1 MIGEIFSSGGAYLY
15 KDHSDQ
21 SVYGSKVSLFLFYP
35 IQMPKASKDMLVFFF
50 IIINKLLY
58 IALKNR
64 DNKIVREPDFII
76 QNQKY

>member
-1 MIGEIFSSGGAYLY
+1 
-15 KDHSDQ
+15 
-21 SVYGSKVSLFLFYP
+21 
-35 IQMPKASKDMLVFFF
+35 MLVFF
-50 IIINKLLY
+50 IINKLLY

>member
-35 IQMPKASKDMLVFFF
+35 IQMPKASKDMLVFFLLS
-50 IIINKLLY
+50 INCY
-58 IALKNR
+58 ILH
-64 DNKIVREPDFII
+64 
-76 QNQKY
+76 

>member
-35 IQMPKASKDMLVFFF
+35 IQMPKASKDMLVFFL
-50 IIINKLLY
+50 LLY
-58 IALKNR
+58 IARALKNR
-64 DNKIVREPDFII
+64 DNKIGREPDFII